1 MRYLL
6 LVAGMVFLAGCAI
19 DPAQREARETAHLQ
33 ELARVCEKI
42 GLAPGSDQSK
52 DCVVRLLAA
61 EIAQP
66 TIVEAPYRPI
76 QTICNTVGKQV
87 ICHSF

>member
-1 MRYLL
+1 MRYFI
-6 LVAGMVFLAGCAI
+6 LVSSIVLLAGCALS
-19 DPAQREARETAHLQ
+19 PAQREAREAAHLQ

-42 GLAPGSDQSK
+42 GFAPGSEQNK
-52 DCVVRLLAA
+52 ECVVKLLAA

-66 TIVEAPYRPI
+66 TIVDAPYRPI
-76 QTICNTVGKQV
+76 QTICNTVGKRV

>member
-1 MRYLL
+1 MRYLI
-6 LVAGMVFLAGCAI
+6 LVTSIVFFAGCAM
-19 DPAQREARETAHLQ
+19 DPARREAHETAHLQ

-42 GLAPGSDQSK
+42 GFAPGSDQSK
-52 DCVVRLLAA
+52 DCVVQLLAA

-66 TIVEAPYRPI
+66 TIVDAPYRPI
-76 QTICNTVGKQV
+76 QTICNTVGKRV